1 MPASS
6 KSLTK
11 NKSGGGGRKA
21 GESNSLLEKYNKN
34 IHQNKTRITTLQYK
48 HVLFVILKKD
58 KSKFLETRNTTQK

>member
-11 NKSGGGGRKA
+11 NKREDGGRKA

-34 IHQNKTRITTLQYK
+34 IPQNKTRIITLQYE

-58 KSKFLETRNTTQK
+58 KKFLETRNTTQK

>member
-6 KSLTK
+6 KLLTK
-11 NKSGGGGRKA
+11 NKRGSGDRKA

-34 IHQNKTRITTLQYK
+34 IPQNKTRIITLQYK

-58 KSKFLETRNTTQK
+58 KTFLETRNTTQK

>member
-11 NKSGGGGRKA
+11 NKRGRGGRKA

-34 IHQNKTRITTLQYK
+34 IPQNKTRIITLQYE
-48 HVLFVILKKD
+48 HVLFVILKKE
-58 KSKFLETRNTTQK
+58 K